1 MRWWKHLYM
10 GDRALKNRAKVL
22 MGIREGK
29 TTPDIYVITLP
40 ESGNH
45 ILDIRPVLLLTE
57 KEREDDSFLILG
69 VAKGYGEAGEVV
81 RSMVD
86 DMYRATG
93 AFDWNAYMGY
103 LDAADRRDD
112 I

>member
-22 MGIREGK
+22 MGIREGR
-29 TTPDIYVITLP
+29 TIPDTYVITLP

-57 KEREDDSFLILG
+57 KERKMTVSLFWG
-69 VAKGYGEAGEVV
+69 WQKGMGKPV
-81 RSMVD
+81 RWS
-86 DMYRATG
+86 G
-93 AFDWNAYMGY
+93 PW
-103 LDAADRRDD
+103 
-112 I
+112 